1 MAANASSS
9 TPRVVIFGAGFAGL
23 EAAKRLA
30 NHPASVARV
39 DRKNQH
45 TLPPRPTRWP
55 RRAFTRRNWSSAH
68 WHAATASCDNR
79 SALKHLLLICLLVC
93 LLSGICAAEGAN
105 AIAQTVLIVPFENIS
120 KAPGLEWIGESF
132 PEVITERMQHPAVY
146 MIPREDRLYAFDRSG
161 IPASVRPSHVTLYR
175 IAEQMDADFLI
186 LGHYDF
192 DGRSFIATAQV
203 LDVKRLRLSAEIT
216 ESGPLPTLIEVQ
228 SALTW
233 DLLRAVRPDFK
244 VTRAQFLRSAPAVRL
259 DAFEAYIRGLSA
271 AARADKI
278 RFFREA
284 VRINPSYT
292 LAELHLGRAYFRGR
306 EYEAAAAALIRIP
319 HSDPL
324 SREASFWA
332 GLSYLDIGD
341 LEHAE
346 SAFSYL
352 SSQFPLPEVYNNLA
366 VIQDRRG
373 KNTAADLLE
382 KAIASDPKDPDY
394 HFNLALIAY
403 RHGDLG
409 EATQQLRETLV
420 LQPTDV
426 DARLLLE
433 HATARTVLP
442 PARLPQERLKREY
455 NETSFRQLA
464 FLMRSAAEERM
475 ADVDPKTHA
484 AYHVEHGNQMLEQ
497 GFAGEAAL
505 DFREAV
511 ALNPGNAEAHTG
523 LAATMM
529 AGGDLAGAR
538 REVNL
543 SLKSQPNVSAY
554 LLLARIDL
562 RENHPQA
569 ATTDVGFA
577 LVLDPA
583 NAAALALKQEI
594 AARSESNTGTAK
606 PKER

>member
-1 MAANASSS
+1 M
-9 TPRVVIFGAGFAGL
+9 
-23 EAAKRLA
+23 
-30 NHPASVARV
+30 
-39 DRKNQH
+39 
-45 TLPPRPTRWP
+45 
-55 RRAFTRRNWSSAH
+55 
-68 WHAATASCDNR
+68 
-79 SALKHLLLICLLVC
+79 
-93 LLSGICAAEGAN
+93 
-105 AIAQTVLIVPFENIS
+105 
-120 KAPGLEWIGESF
+120 
-132 PEVITERMQHPAVY
+132 
-146 MIPREDRLYAFDRSG
+146 
-161 IPASVRPSHVTLYR
+161 RPSHVTLYR
-175 IAEQMDADFLI
+175 IAEQMDADFMI
-186 LGHYDF
+186 LGRYDF
-192 DGRSFIATAQV
+192 DGRSFVATAQL
-203 LDVKRLRLSAEIT
+203 LDVRSLRLSPEIT

-228 SALTW
+228 LALTW
-233 DLLRAVRPDFK
+233 DLLRTIRPDFN
-244 VTRAQFLRSAPAVRL
+244 VTRAQFLRNTPAVRL

-271 AARADKI
+271 SARADKI
-278 RFFREA
+278 RYYREA

-292 LAELHLGRAYFRGR
+292 LAMLHLGRTYFRGR
-306 EYEAAAAALIRIP
+306 EYESAAAAFIRIP

-332 GLSYLDIGD
+332 GLSYLSTGD

-366 VIQDRRG
+366 VVQDRRG
-373 KNTAADLLE
+373 KNTATDLLE
-382 KAIASDPKDPDY
+382 KAIAADPKDPDY

-409 EATQQLRETLV
+409 EATQQLRETLA

-433 HATARTVLP
+433 HANARSVLP
-442 PARLPQERLKREY
+442 AARLPQERLKREY

-464 FLMRSAAEERM
+464 FLMRSAAEERF
-475 ADVDPKTHA
+475 ADADPKTHA
-484 AYHVEHGNQMLEQ
+484 AYHIEHGNQMLEQ

-511 ALNPGNAEAHTG
+511 TLNPGSAEAHAG

-543 SLKSQPNVSAY
+543 SLKVQPDVSAY

-562 RENHPQA
+562 REDHPQA
-569 ATTDVGFA
+569 AAADVEFA
-577 LVLDPA
+577 LALDSSS
-583 NAAALALKQEI
+583 AAALALKREV
-594 AARSESNTGTAK
+594 AARAGNSTGTA
-606 PKER
+606 PQKER